1 MGDFGASLLRAFELM
16 ASLDHD
22 LLEIILLSFQV
33 SFAGLVFACLVALP
47 VGAAVAVLRFPGRTV
62 AIALLN
68 AGLGLPAVVVGLVA
82 YLLLSR
88 SGPLAAL
95 GLLFTPTALVIA
107 QFILI
112 APLIAALTFQTVVDL
127 HREYDEQLQSFD
139 CGRLRTMA
147 TLLWDGRFS
156 LITAVLAGF
165 GRAISEVG
173 AVIIVGGNINHYT
186 RVMTTSIQLETM
198 KGDLPLAMALGIIL
212 LSLTF
217 LITLLAQVIRNVAG
231 RRYA

>member
-1 MGDFGASLLRAFELM
+1 MGDFGASLLRAIELM
-16 ASLDHD
+16 VGLDHD

-33 SFAGLVFACLVALP
+33 SFIGLVFACLVALP
-47 VGAAVAVLRFPGRTV
+47 LGAAVAVLRFPGRTLV
-62 AIALLN
+62 IALLN

-95 GLLFTPTALVIA
+95 GLLFTPTAMAIA

-112 APLIAALTFQTVVDL
+112 APLMAALTFQTVSDL
-127 HREYDEQLQSFD
+127 HQEYDEQLRSFG

-156 LITAVLAGF
+156 LVTAVLAGF

-212 LSLTF
+212 LGLTF
-217 LITLLAQVIRNVAG
+217 IITLLAQLIRSVAG
-231 RRYA
+231 PSYA